1 MALRTW
7 PVVATAAVA
16 MFIVGALTSDPG
28 ALLKQGFDAH
38 ALLQPVLSALWS
50 STRAGLL
57 LGGVTWLVVYFT
69 LVRQRNRRA
78 GVKHFFLLVGL
89 AGFSHLAVELAPVYG
104 ALTRDTHQED
114 LAQQGIVE
122 SYRRFRSGAAAI
134 DGRPLAH
141 GDAGVIEGFVR
152 ANLNKS
158 LDLHR
163 AYLNEVRGAG
173 LESIFSE
180 ANLAPDPNLTRVD
193 GKLRDVTDI
202 VEKYRRLSLLRA
214 DQINADAERLPISD
228 AGRKSVL
235 AGIADARQRQVA
247 DLRKAWDSEA
257 EIVDEYR
264 AAASLL
270 RGARGHWT
278 FQDGKLAFERP
289 ADLSAFRA
297 HIDNVKRI
305 VDEEKALQARIAAE
319 NPAGG

>member
-7 PVVATAAVA
+7 PVVATASVA
-16 MFIVGALTSDPG
+16 MFIVGALTADPS

-38 ALLQPVLSALWS
+38 ALSKPVLSALWS
-50 STRAGLL
+50 STIAGLL
-57 LGGVTWLVVYFT
+57 LGGVTWLVVYFA

-78 GVKHFFLLVGL
+78 GVKHFFLLIGL
-89 AGFSHLAVELAPVYG
+89 AAFSHLAVELAPVYG
-104 ALTRDTHQED
+104 ALTRDTGQED
-114 LAQQGIVE
+114 LAQQGIID
-122 SYRRFRSGAAAI
+122 SYRKLQSGAAAI
-134 DGRPLAH
+134 DSRPLAH

-152 ANLNKS
+152 ANLSKS
-158 LDLHR
+158 LELHQ
-163 AYLNEVRGAG
+163 AYLSEVRAAG

-180 ANLAPDPNLTRVD
+180 ASLAPDTNLTRID
-193 GKLRDVTDI
+193 GKLHDVTDI

-235 AGIADARQRQVA
+235 AGIAEARQRQDA
-247 DLRKAWDSEA
+247 DLKKAWDGEA
-257 EIVDEYR
+257 AIIDEYR
-264 AAASLL
+264 GAAALL

-289 ADLSAFRA
+289 ADLNAFRS
-297 HIDNVKRI
+297 HIDNVRRI

-319 NPAGG
+319 NPAGV